1 MKDWNMQSAYLSALG
16 MMGRRHLK
24 GLVRAGFS
32 VYASDLNPAAFDLAR
47 AELAEAGLPVERLM
61 SGDALPSTVNVAIF
75 SETTTNR
82 LDNFRR
88 FLATS
93 KADRLLLEKPLS
105 ADPNELL
112 SFLDL
117 AREHDVADR
126 TEVNFIRRTWAHVQK
141 LADMCASEKEFS
153 VTLNGGAIGLGCMG
167 IHYLDT
173 FLCLSGDEMPTV
185 RWVHLSP
192 EAVKSGRG
200 NQFED
205 FGGEFVLEGRRGR
218 LLASLAAGSSANVVM
233 SVRGEHF
240 MAQVD
245 YGEMQWKVSR
255 RKVAS
260 AMPLYRYGADYETI
274 EQGSLEIPAMDSVT
288 EAWALGRIQLPTL
301 ECALRPHHLLDNLLQ
316 AGGARPPYRF
326 T

>member
-1 MKDWNMQSAYLSALG
+1 MQSAYVSALG
-16 MMGRRHLK
+16 QMGRRHLK

-32 VYASDLNPAAFDLAR
+32 VYASDLNPSALDLAR
-47 AELAEAGLPVERLM
+47 LDLAEAGLPLERLIW
-61 SGDALPSTVNVAIF
+61 GDTLPPTVNVAIF

-105 ADPNELL
+105 ADPSELL
-112 SFLDL
+112 SFVDL
-117 AREHDVADR
+117 ARKHDVSDR
-126 TEVNFIRRTWAHVQK
+126 TEVNFIRRTWMHVQK
-141 LADMCASEKEFS
+141 LANMCASEREFS

-173 FLCLSGDEMPTV
+173 FLCLSENEMPTV

-205 FGGEFVLEGRRGR
+205 FGGEFVLEGPRGR
-218 LLASLAAGSSANVVM
+218 LLASLTAGSSANVVM

-245 YGEMQWKVSR
+245 YGEMHWKVSR
-255 RKVAS
+255 RRITS

-274 EQGSLEIPAMDSVT
+274 EQGSLEIPTMDSVT
-288 EAWALGRIQLPTL
+288 ETWALGGVQLPTL
-301 ECALRPHHLLDNLLQ
+301 ECALAPHYLLDNLLQ
-316 AGGARPPYRF
+316 AGGVRPPYRF